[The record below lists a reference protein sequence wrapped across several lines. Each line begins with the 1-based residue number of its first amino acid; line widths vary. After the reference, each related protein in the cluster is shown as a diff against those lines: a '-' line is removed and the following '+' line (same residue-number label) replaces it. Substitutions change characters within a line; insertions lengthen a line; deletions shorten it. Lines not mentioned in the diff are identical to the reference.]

1 MAHPKV
7 GLITFGDSRE
17 HEWEH
22 YFKALAEP
30 RHKEAVDYF
39 GSLEIELVSADVV
52 ARHKPEIDAQVT
64 ALKQA
69 RVAALIAHIPCWT
82 SPNLVLRGVMGLD
95 LPTVLVTNRHPSTH
109 GSVGLMGAGG
119 ALAQIGKDH
128 LRLREDF
135 GSPKYASRMLP
146 FLRAAGALLRLRGQ
160 EMGLFG
166 GRSLGIDT
174 ATFDPMQWRALF
186 GVDVEHFDQLEII
199 RRAEAMD
206 PARVGV
212 MVKWLTESVKSVS
225 FNSQNAT
232 PQKLAFQCACY
243 LATKDIIAEKRLDF
257 VAIKCMPD
265 LASDYVPQCISAGLL
280 PALADHE
287 GPKESVVMGCE
298 ADGDGALT
306 MQILKEVSGGK
317 PTYFGDV
324 SHILNEAGIM
334 CLPNCGAFCTWFAG
348 RSEDPA
354 ANLKRIELNPS
365 IRRGGGCIPY
375 FTAAPGPM
383 TLARLYRKEG
393 KYRMA
398 IIPAEVIELTS
409 DDLSEFIKARGKH
422 QLPTAFVRVKLDFDR
437 FLEEFGSNHISGVAG
452 GCVQE
457 LIDVCR
463 LAGIAP
469 VVMDE
474 NF

>member
-1 MAHPKV
+1 MALPKA
-7 GLITFGDSRE
+7 GLITFGDNRE
-17 HEWEH
+17 HEWNN

-30 RHKEAVDYF
+30 RHREAIEYF
-39 GSLEIELVSADVV
+39 RSLALELVAAESV
-52 ARHKPEIDAQVT
+52 ARHKQEIDAQVA
-64 ALKQA
+64 ALKPA
-69 RVAALIAHIPCWT
+69 GVEALIAHIPCWCP
-82 SPNLVLRGVMGLD
+82 PNLVLRGVMGLD
-95 LPTVLVTNRHPSTH
+95 LPTVLVTSRHPSTH

-119 ALAQIGKDH
+119 ALSQIGKDH
-128 LRLREDF
+128 LRVREDF
-135 GSPKYASRMLP
+135 GSPRFESRVLP
-146 FLRAAGALLRLRGQ
+146 FLRAASALGRLRGQ

-206 PARVGV
+206 PGRIAV
-212 MVKWLTESVKSVS
+212 MVKWLTGSVGSVS
-225 FNSQNAT
+225 FNDAGAT
-232 PQKLAFQCACY
+232 PEKLAFQCACY

-265 LASDYVPQCISAGLL
+265 LATDHVPQCISAGLL

-298 ADGDGALT
+298 ADADGALT
-306 MQILKEVSGGK
+306 MQILKEVSGGR

-348 RSEDPA
+348 RSDDPA
-354 ANLKRIELNPS
+354 ANMRRIELRPS

-375 FTAAPGPM
+375 FTAAPGPI
-383 TLARLYRKEG
+383 TLARLYRKSG
-393 KYRMA
+393 QYRMA
-398 IIPAEVIELTS
+398 IIPAEVIEMES
-409 DDLSEFIKARGKH
+409 GDLADFIKSRGTH

-437 FLEEFGSNHISGVAG
+437 FIEEFGSNHISGVAG
-452 GCVQE
+452 GYAQE

-463 LAGIAP
+463 LAGITP

-474 NF
+474 RF

>member
-1 MAHPKV
+1 MGCPKV
-7 GLITFGDSRE
+7 GMITFGDQRE
-17 HEWEH
+17 HEWEN

-30 RHKEAVDYF
+30 LHAEAVAYF
-39 GSLEIELVSADVV
+39 RSLEIELVAGERV
-52 ARHKPEIDAQVT
+52 ARHKQEIDAQVA

-69 RVAALIAHIPCWT
+69 GVEAFIAHIPCWS

-95 LPTVLVTNRHPSTH
+95 LPTVLVTSRHPSTH

-128 LRLREDF
+128 LRVREDF
-135 GSPKYASRMLP
+135 DSPKFQSRVLP
-146 FLRAAGALLRLRGQ
+146 FLRAASALSRLRGQ

-186 GVDVEHFDQLEII
+186 GVDVEHFDQLEIL

-206 PARVGV
+206 PARTQA
-212 MVKWLTESVKSVS
+212 MVEWLTAAVGRVV
-225 FNSQNAT
+225 FNREGAT
-232 PQKLAFQCACY
+232 PEKLAFQCACY

-265 LASDYVPQCISAGLL
+265 LATDHVPQCISAGLL

-287 GPKESVVMGCE
+287 GPKASIVMGCE
-298 ADGDGALT
+298 ADADGALT
-306 MQILKEVSGGK
+306 MQILKEVSGGR

-324 SHILNEAGIM
+324 SHILNAAGIL

-348 RSEDPA
+348 RSDDPA
-354 ANLKRIELNPS
+354 ENLRRIELRPS

-375 FTAAPGPM
+375 FTAAPGPI
-383 TLARLYRKEG
+383 TLARLYRTAG
-393 KYRMA
+393 AYRMA
-398 IIPAEVIELTS
+398 IIPAEVIAMES
-409 DDLSEFIKARGKH
+409 GDLADFVEARGKH
-422 QLPTAFVRVKLDFDR
+422 QLPTAFVRVRLDVDR
-437 FLEEFGSNHISGVAG
+437 FIDEFGSNHISGVAG
-452 GCVQE
+452 NFVQE
-457 LIDVCR
+457 LLDVCR
-463 LAGIAP
+463 LSGVAP
-469 VVMDE
+469 VLMDE
-474 NF
+474 TF